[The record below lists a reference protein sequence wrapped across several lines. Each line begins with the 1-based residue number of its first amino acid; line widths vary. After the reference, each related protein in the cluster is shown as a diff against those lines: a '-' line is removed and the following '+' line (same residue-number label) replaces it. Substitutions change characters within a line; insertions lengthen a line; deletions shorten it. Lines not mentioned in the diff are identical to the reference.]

1 MTPEPNFA
9 DMPFKPFTV
18 NEDSTIIPELD
29 PGTNFLKVFFSLD
42 RKYFTVNETKTFV
55 SNVDS
60 ESFTFLT

>member
-29 PGTNFLKVFFSLD
+29 PGTNFLKVFFSL
-42 RKYFTVNETKTFV
+42 TKPRH
-55 SNVDS
+55 
-60 ESFTFLT
+60 L